1 MIFVTG
7 NRVSAR
13 VPKTQKSVFQSFQT
27 AINPK
32 MRLLGTAAPH
42 VLKSRYS
49 DFCELV
55 ELVRPIP
62 DASHKRPF
70 GQLLRLVTSRS
81 CIEHPAPPPENI
93 LCHEPSTH
101 HPQIH
106 CRLRASVAP
115 SHESRRFCTLAVPP
129 RTVAFDALSPSAALA
144 SASLEFCT
152 AGRNKSLPSIR
163 IEFGHRAT
171 FGNHA
176 CSRTPGVCP
185 VHPCC
190 KIRRTRQ
197 NGRPFCRNRYPA
209 RPAIHGQS
217 TTSLLQNPSIL
228 QHESVCR
235 LPPAPVHPAGKAV
248 CRSAQLAACLIP
260 WIPHF
265 RWLCWRL
272 DRSGSPFPR
281 NGSLTTELEPR
292 NYSGLR
298 VRPVGRCDHAPESQ
312 T

>member
-1 MIFVTG
+1 M
-7 NRVSAR
+7 N
-13 VPKTQKSVFQSFQT
+13 
-27 AINPK
+27 
-32 MRLLGTAAPH
+32 LPH
-42 VLKSRYS
+42 TTLKS
-49 DFCELV
+49 
-55 ELVRPIP
+55 
-62 DASHKRPF
+62 
-70 GQLLRLVTSRS
+70 
-81 CIEHPAPPPENI
+81 
-93 LCHEPSTH
+93 
-101 HPQIH
+101 
-106 CRLRASVAP
+106 
-115 SHESRRFCTLAVPP
+115 
-129 RTVAFDALSPSAALA
+129 TVAFGHPWHLRTNLDVFAPSRSHPALSPSTVLSPSAALA

-235 LPPAPVHPAGKAV
+235 LPARPPRWESRLQVGSLLK
-248 CRSAQLAACLIP
+248 IP

-292 NYSGLR
+292 NYSGCAFGLWADAITLR
-298 VRPVGRCDHAPESQ
+298 SHEHEAAHSVDDPGPGAVALAAVRTRPGPRPRRRPRPKGSRGSKKSSCSPA
-312 T
+312 